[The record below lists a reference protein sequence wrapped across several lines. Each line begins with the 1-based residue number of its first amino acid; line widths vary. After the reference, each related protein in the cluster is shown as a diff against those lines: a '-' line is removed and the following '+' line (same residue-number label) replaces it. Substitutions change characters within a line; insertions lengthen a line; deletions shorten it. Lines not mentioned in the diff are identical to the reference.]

1 MFNSLAE
8 FYNSDVWRKFRAG
21 LIEERRSKDDGLVYC
36 EYSGVTIARAHEI
49 VAHHKTPLTMQNVND
64 FAISLN
70 PSNIML
76 VTHKAHNEI
85 HARFGHC
92 TERKVYYIYGAPCS
106 GKTTFVNSIKGNSDI
121 VCDIDSIWQC
131 LTGAARYDKP
141 NALKQNV
148 FEVQRCILDMIRNRF
163 PRSGGW
169 ERAFVIDGGA
179 AKTPRNNRIKDLG
192 AEPIFIDTD
201 KETCLQ
207 RLTND
212 TTRTQAQKAQWQTY
226 IDKWFAEYQK

>member
-8 FYNSDVWRKFRAG
+8 FYNSDAWRKFRAG
-21 LIEERRSKDDGLVYC
+21 LIEQRRNAYGLVNC
-36 EYSGVTIARAHEI
+36 EYSGVPIVRAHEI

-64 FAISLN
+64 YSVSLN

-92 TERKVYYIYGAPCS
+92 TERKVYYVYGAPCS
-106 GKTTFVNSIKGNSDI
+106 GKNTFVNSIKGNSDL
-121 VCDIDSIWQC
+121 VCDIDNVWQC
-131 LTGAARYDKP
+131 LTGAARYEKP
-141 NALKQNV
+141 NALRQNV
-148 FEVQRCILDMIRNRF
+148 FEVQRCIFDMIRSRY

-179 AKTPRNNRIKDLG
+179 AKTPRNNRIKELG

-207 RLTND
+207 RLEND
-212 TTRTQAQKAQWQTY
+212 PTRTQAQKIQWRTY
-226 IDKWFAEYQK
+226 IEKWFAEYQE